1 MPKPSAIVLALV
13 AACAIALHAAPHL
26 RTVLLAAP
34 ALAGGLTDSAQLA
47 AAYDAILASRD
58 RDAEALLARACPPA
72 PAAACAD
79 LRSVMLWWD
88 IQQDLS
94 TRTLDERFEASA
106 RTAVATATVA
116 TEKEPN
122 RAEHWFYLAAAY
134 APLAQWRILRGER
147 LTAAR
152 DGKRIKDALERALAL
167 DPGLQDAWFGIG
179 LYHYYADVA
188 PAALKV
194 LRFLLLL
201 PGGDRVQ
208 GMQEMLRARDHGEL
222 LRGEADFQMHWLY
235 LWYEN
240 QPRRALDLLQGLDRR
255 YPGNPLFLQ
264 RIADVQH
271 VYLHDHAASARTW
284 QLLLDR
290 ASTSQVAFT
299 PVADARARLGLAAES
314 IELDQASRAIELL
327 APLLR
332 TRPVAPYGVVA
343 LAEAT
348 LGDAYARLGNRSS
361 AIDAYTRAISD
372 APRDDPDDIRT
383 RSRDGLARVRRLR

>member
-1 MPKPSAIVLALV
+1 MPKPSAIVVALV
-13 AACAIALHAAPHL
+13 TACAIALHITPHL
-26 RTVLLAAP
+26 RITLLAAP
-34 ALAGGLTDSAQLA
+34 LGGGGLTESTQLA
-47 AAYDAILASRD
+47 AAYDAILNSRD
-58 RDAEALLARACPPA
+58 READALLARACPPA

-94 TRTLDERFEASA
+94 SRTLDARFEATA
-106 RTAVATATVA
+106 KAAVATATAA

-134 APLAQWRILRGER
+134 APLSQWRVLRGER

-167 DPGLQDAWFGIG
+167 DASLQDAWFGIG

-188 PAALKV
+188 PAALKL

-201 PGGDRVQ
+201 PGGDRTQ

-222 LRGEADFQMHWLY
+222 LRGEADFQLHWLY

-240 QPRRALDLLQGLDRR
+240 QPLRALDLLQGLERR
-255 YPGNPLFLQ
+255 YPENPLFLQ

-284 QLLLDR
+284 QVLLER
-290 ASTSQVAFT
+290 AAASHVAFT
-299 PVADARARLGLAAES
+299 AVADARARLGLAAES
-314 IELDQASRAIELL
+314 IELGQPQRAVDLL
-327 APLLR
+327 TPLVR
-332 TRPVAPYGVVA
+332 TRPDAPYGVVA

-348 LGDAYARLGNRSS
+348 LGDAYARAGNRTA
-361 AIDAYTRAISD
+361 AIDAYTRAAGD
-372 APRDDPDDIRT
+372 APRDDPDGIRA
-383 RSRDGLARVRRLR
+383 RSRDGVARLGGRR